1 MFGFNKRNTKVGL
14 DADLTAVSNSIS
26 GSLTSVDPHFLMLGE
41 KLNETFSASE
51 QLSGLVLNTL
61 NLDQA
66 GEDENRLK
74 DIHTVSDTV
83 IQTLRSAQENIQAH
97 LTHLASGIMHLES

>member
-1 MFGFNKRNTKVGL
+1 MFGFNKAKPKAGL
-14 DADLTAVSNSIS
+14 NADLTAVSTSIS
-26 GSLTSVDPHFLMLGE
+26 GSLTLVDPHFLMLGE

-61 NLDQA
+61 NLDRA
-66 GEDENRLK
+66 GEDKNRLK

-83 IQTLRSAQENIQAH
+83 IQTLR
-97 LTHLASGIMHLES
+97 